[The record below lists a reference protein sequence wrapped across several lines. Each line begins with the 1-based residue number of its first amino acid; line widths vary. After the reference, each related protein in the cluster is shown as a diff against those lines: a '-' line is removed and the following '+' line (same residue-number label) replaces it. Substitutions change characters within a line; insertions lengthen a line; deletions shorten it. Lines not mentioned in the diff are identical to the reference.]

1 MSGSPTMAGKPPKAM
16 SSRLLTMKFMQRA
29 AASSP
34 LSSPSTP
41 DRTSAKRQK
50 LSSDASPLAPFDIN
64 ALADQRAIE
73 TALASEEAKRQIA
86 LDKQALEAGDTRWVL
101 NFEQNGSKES
111 GQQRGNL
118 RIQKSSFAAIDR
130 NAAVTPKT
138 VPREE
143 EISDNAIIAGR
154 RSFGKFNRKLEV

>member
-1 MSGSPTMAGKPPKAM
+1 MSRTPTMAAKPPKAM

-41 DRTSAKRQK
+41 DRPSAKRQK
-50 LSSDASPLAPFDIN
+50 TGSAASPSSPFDVN
-64 ALADQRAIE
+64 SLADQKAIE

-86 LDKQALEAGDTRWVL
+86 LDKQASEAGDTRWVL
-101 NFEQNGSKES
+101 NFQQNGSKS
-111 GQQRGNL
+111 KGPGWGSL
-118 RIQKSSFAAIDR
+118 RIQQASFAAIDR
-130 NAAVTPKT
+130 NAAATP
-138 VPREE
+138 RAMYLEE
-143 EISDNAIIAGR
+143 ESSDNAIIAGR